1 LSYISV
7 IVVSHTNKGVEM
19 DKVTKSEVKKSFK
32 EVRELMRVIEGLLD
46 TDDFTEEGTLGQT
59 IMYLQAEISTVEAY
73 RMYKQEATRPLYNF
87 G

>member
-1 LSYISV
+1 
-7 IVVSHTNKGVEM
+7 M
-19 DKVTKSEVKKSFK
+19 DKVTKTDVKRAFRAA
-32 EVRELMRVIEGLLD
+32 RELMRDIEKELD
-46 TDDFTEEGTLGQT
+46 TDDFTEEGRLGQT

>member
-1 LSYISV
+1 MSYISV

>member
-1 LSYISV
+1 MSYISV

-19 DKVTKSEVKKSFK
+19 DKVTKSEVKKSFRDA
-32 EVRELMRVIEGLLD
+32 RELMRVIESLLD
-46 TDDFTEEGTLGQT
+46 TDDFTEAGRLGQT